1 MTNTTNTPA
10 AKIRKPRAAKRA
22 TAFDVREAVQIAAQA
37 MASDDKMEAAS
48 KTFENAKKR
57 RETLVKMFAD
67 VNRAAGFRNF
77 DHLLPEYKD
86 RKEGKYR
93 QEFLDTLAASYLKPD
108 QLAVYKDFEGVNAVL
123 ATRDPAT
130 KKQITSPRG
139 ELVKMINQFVA
150 RLIKAAEPFIA
161 ETVAQKKKRE
171 KEEAKIAS
179 GDAPKKVNKTLEQ
192 FSNEQVASILK
203 RIINDA
209 KQTEPSY
216 DKHKEFQ
223 TYMKKVQKEVQA
235 FFA

>member
-1 MTNTTNTPA
+1 MTNTTKTPT
-10 AKIRKPRAAKRA
+10 AKIRKPRATKRA
-22 TAFDVREAVQIAAQA
+22 TTFDIKLAVGVASDAMRANDRAETASKAFD
-37 MASDDKMEAAS
+37 
-48 KTFENAKKR
+48 NATKR

-77 DHLLPEYKD
+77 DHLAPAYKD

-93 QEFLDTLAASYLKPD
+93 QEFLDTLAASYLEAA
-108 QLAVYKDFEGVNAVL
+108 QLAVYKDFKGVNAVL
-123 ATRDPAT
+123 MTREG
-130 KKQITSPRG
+130 KKQVTSPRG
-139 ELVKMINQFVA
+139 EVTKKITAFVA
-150 RLIKAAEPFIA
+150 RLIKSAEPYIA

-223 TYMKKVQKEVQA
+223 TYMKKVQKEVIA
-235 FFA
+235 WFE